1 MAAQK
6 HLAGQA
12 QKVGMWEEAPA
23 LLASLD
29 ALRTAITIFDDKGRL
44 LYANAHLNY
53 LLRSLPP
60 HEQLIGRSYE
70 ELVRLEIA
78 GGEIAPAALTG
89 GIPAFVSQRLAQLG
103 ERAFAPLD
111 VLLSDHRVI
120 EIKARRNPTGHTV
133 LLWSDVTA
141 ARAQLARL
149 EEAVALSAEAFA
161 FF

>member
-6 HLAGQA
+6 HLAEQA
-12 QKVGMWEEAPA
+12 QNMGMWDEAPA

-29 ALRTAITIFDDKGRL
+29 ALRTAITIFDAQGRL

-70 ELVRLEIA
+70 DLIRLEIA
-78 GGEIAPAALTG
+78 GGEIAQTALNG
-89 GIPAFVSQRLAQLG
+89 GISAFVAQRLAQLS

-111 VLLSDHRVI
+111 VFLSDHRVV
-120 EIKARRNPTGHTV
+120 EIKARRSQSGHTV

-149 EEAVALSAEAFA
+149 EEAVALSAEAF
-161 FF
+161 